1 MPSGLLLSAVAAFPA
16 LSFVCKRRIDLAPNL
31 WKREGREMRNRFG
44 YSTRHLFPS
53 NDTSKSKAMPTRMT
67 PHGKSTLK
75 SALGSKWCTTC
86 KGDESYC
93 ICGNNN
99 KASAPFV
106 TRKSPRSPV
115 GTTITSSGARPCF
128 ASGSTNTQRLDFLHL
143 CGCSLYAPC
152 SRVSSQV

>member
-1 MPSGLLLSAVAAFPA
+1 
-16 LSFVCKRRIDLAPNL
+16 
-31 WKREGREMRNRFG
+31 MRNRFG
-44 YSTRHLFPS
+44 YSTRRLFPS

-67 PHGKSTLK
+67 PNGKSTLK

-115 GTTITSSGARPCF
+115 GTTITSSGAPWEAQTTWTTVSCF
-128 ASGSTNTQRLDFLHL
+128 TQTATDKSIAN
-143 CGCSLYAPC
+143 G
-152 SRVSSQV
+152 